1 VVYFSI
7 FEYFINCIILNALK
21 SRWSFLFMTIVFMS
35 TYLTVNAQD
44 QNCKLVLS
52 GLVIDASNN
61 APLDKAVVE
70 IKELGLKY
78 VTDIK
83 GQYHFYD
90 LCAGNYTIVVNHIS
104 CDSVVLKTAVQ
115 RNLIKNFRLPH
126 SFNQLETVSVSSK
139 KDLMVNTIREEL
151 SSKAIEATRG
161 QSLGEILKQVN
172 GVAVLQTGSTIFK
185 PVIHGL
191 HSQRILLVNNGVRLE
206 SQQWGTDHAPEID
219 PFIADK
225 FTVLKGAGALR
236 YGSDA
241 IAGAVL
247 IEPKPLLKQAG
258 KNAEFNSTYFS
269 NNRQYVFNGMY
280 EASPLNLPEFSYRI
294 QATYKKGG
302 NARTPDYWLY
312 NTGLEEFNYSATAGY
327 RKNRFNTEL
336 FFSSFQTALGI
347 FMGAHVGNL
356 TDLQNAI
363 QSKKPI
369 QNIDQFSYEILRP
382 RQSVQHTTVKSKSQY
397 LLLNDH
403 KINLILS
410 YQSNVRQE
418 YDRALLSPRPELD
431 LNITTTLVDLNYE
444 SASSKKRQY
453 AFGTNAMLQE
463 NVWTGSRFF
472 IPNFRVQNIA
482 LYATQS
488 LNLNDWMLDG
498 GLRYDFKSLTTF
510 RNQNDALSSIERT
523 FGNASGTLG
532 ATYKI
537 TPNLRWL
544 INSAFAWRAPQ
555 VNELYVNG
563 LHHGTASFEIGN
575 PDLKS
580 EKALNFSTQLK
591 YQSDSSWQVDLTL
604 YNNIINDFINMN
616 PSTPATLTLR
626 GAYPTFK
633 FIQTNALLRGLD
645 LSVQKT
651 INAHL
656 STSAKT
662 ALLWATDRKTNDWL
676 IQMPA
681 NRVEGE
687 FTYSFNSDIL
697 KNAAVELRLLH
708 MMQQTRIPKNIPDYL
723 PPPAAY
729 NLLNLDFNA
738 DVMLGKQTINLGLA
752 VLNVLNE
759 RYRDYMNR
767 FRYFNDE
774 PGRSINVRCK
784 IKL

>member
-1 VVYFSI
+1 
-7 FEYFINCIILNALK
+7 
-21 SRWSFLFMTIVFMS
+21 MTIVFMS
-35 TYLTVNAQD
+35 TYLTVNAQG

-52 GLVIDASNN
+52 GNVIDASNN
-61 APLDKAVVE
+61 APLEKAVVE
-70 IKELGLKY
+70 IKELGLKF
-78 VTDIK
+78 VTDVK
-83 GQYHFYD
+83 GQYHFFD
-90 LCAGNYTIVVNHIS
+90 LCACNYTIVVNHIS

-115 RNLIKNFRLPH
+115 RNQIKNFRLPH
-126 SFNQLETVSVSSK
+126 SFNQLETVSVRSK

-151 SSKAIEATRG
+151 SAKAIEKTRG

-687 FTYSFNSDIL
+687 FTYSFNSDVL

>member
-1 VVYFSI
+1 
-7 FEYFINCIILNALK
+7 
-21 SRWSFLFMTIVFMS
+21 MTIVFMS
-35 TYLTVNAQD
+35 TYLTVNAQG

-52 GLVIDASNN
+52 GNVIDASNN
-61 APLDKAVVE
+61 APLEKAVVE
-70 IKELGLKY
+70 IKELGLKF
-78 VTDIK
+78 VTDVK
-83 GQYHFYD
+83 GQYHFFD

-115 RNLIKNFRLPH
+115 RNQIKNFRLPH
-126 SFNQLETVSVSSK
+126 SFNQLETVSVRSK

-151 SSKAIEATRG
+151 SAKAIEKTRG

-687 FTYSFNSDIL
+687 FTYSFNSDVL

-708 MMQQTRIPKNIPDYL
+708 MMQQTRIPVNIPDYL

-729 NLLNLDFNA
+729 NLLNVDFNTNL
-738 DVMLGKQTINLGLA
+738 MLGKQTINLGLA

>member
-1 VVYFSI
+1 M
-7 FEYFINCIILNALK
+7 NALK

-35 TYLTVNAQD
+35 TYLTVNAQG

-52 GLVIDASNN
+52 GNVIDASNN
-61 APLDKAVVE
+61 APLEKAVVE
-70 IKELGLKY
+70 IKELGLKF
-78 VTDIK
+78 VTDVK
-83 GQYHFYD
+83 GQYHFFD

-115 RNLIKNFRLPH
+115 RNQIKNFRLPH
-126 SFNQLETVSVSSK
+126 SFNQLETVSVRSK

-151 SSKAIEATRG
+151 SAKAIEKTRG

-651 INAHL
+651 LNSHF

-662 ALLWATDRKTNDWL
+662 ALLWATDRKTKDWL

-687 FTYSFNSDIL
+687 FTYSFNTNAL

-723 PPPAAY
+723 PPPSAY
-729 NLLNLDFNA
+729 NLLNVDFNT
-738 DVMLGKQTINLGLA
+738 DLMLGKQTINLGVA
-752 VLNVLNE
+752 VLNLLNE

-774 PGRSINVRCK
+774 PGRSINLRCK

>member
-1 VVYFSI
+1 M
-7 FEYFINCIILNALK
+7 NALK

-35 TYLTVNAQD
+35 TYLTVNAQG

-52 GLVIDASNN
+52 GNVIDASNN
-61 APLDKAVVE
+61 APLEKAVVE
-70 IKELGLKY
+70 IKELGLKF
-78 VTDIK
+78 VTDVK

-115 RNLIKNFRLPH
+115 RNQIKNFRLPH
-126 SFNQLETVSVSSK
+126 SFNQLETVSVRSK

-151 SSKAIEATRG
+151 SAKAIEKTRG

-651 INAHL
+651 LNSHF

-662 ALLWATDRKTNDWL
+662 ALLWATDRKTKDWL

-687 FTYSFNSDIL
+687 FTYSFNSNAL

-729 NLLNLDFNA
+729 NLLNLDFNT
-738 DVMLGKQTINLGLA
+738 DLMLGKQTINLGVA
-752 VLNVLNE
+752 VLNLLNE

-774 PGRSINVRCK
+774 PGRSINLRCK